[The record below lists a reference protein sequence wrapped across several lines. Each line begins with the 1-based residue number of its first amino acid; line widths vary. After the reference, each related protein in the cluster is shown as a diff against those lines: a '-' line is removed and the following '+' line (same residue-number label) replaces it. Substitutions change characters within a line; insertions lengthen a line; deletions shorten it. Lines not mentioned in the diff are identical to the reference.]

1 MSSGLSPII
10 VGGGISG
17 LSAAH
22 YLTRA
27 GIPVTLV
34 EKEPRLGGVMQTD
47 SIDGCTLELGP
58 DSFLAAKTAAF
69 DLIRD
74 LGLAGEIIGSNDHL
88 RKSYILR
95 RGRLVA
101 LPDGLM
107 MVVPTKVIPLLT
119 SSLLSGS
126 TKFRMGMEWFRRPGA
141 ALSDRSVAAFLRDH
155 YGQESVDYLG
165 EPLLSGVYG
174 GDPEELSV
182 VSVLP
187 RFAEL
192 EAKYGSLT
200 RGVLA
205 MRGRG
210 GGTGGGW
217 SGRPLFQS
225 LKGGLA
231 VMAEAIVRA
240 AGERL
245 TVVQGTVEVVER
257 AGENWRVRMHGNW
270 LETGHLILACRAY
283 QSAELLRP
291 VCPELADLLA
301 AIPYTSSMTLALG
314 YRRRDVKHPLNGFGF
329 LVPKA
334 ERGLLLGCTW
344 LGTKFPHRVPDDKA
358 VLRCFMAGDSLER
371 RDDDVIETARG
382 EIRRIMG
389 VDAEPIFARIA
400 RWPHSMAQYTVG
412 HAERVRKIEA
422 MVAALPGL
430 HLAGS
435 AYHGIGVPDCIATG
449 KRAAERIAQA
459 ADVSVD

>member
-1 MSSGLSPII
+1 MSSGRSCVI
-10 VGGGISG
+10 VGGGVSG

-27 GIPVTLV
+27 GIPVTLI

-47 SIDGCTLELGP
+47 SIEGCTLELGP
-58 DSFLAAKTAAF
+58 DSFLAAKPAAF

-74 LGLAGEIIGSNDHL
+74 LGLASEVIASNDHL

-95 RGRLVA
+95 RGRLVP

-107 MVVPTKVIPLLT
+107 MVVPTKVMPLLT
-119 SSLLSGS
+119 SSLLSWG
-126 TKFRMGMEWFRRPGA
+126 TKFRMGLEWFRRPKA
-141 ALSDRSVAAFLRDH
+141 ASGDRSVAAFLRDH

-174 GDPEELSV
+174 GNPEELSV

-205 MRGRG
+205 MRGRAG
-210 GGTGGGW
+210 GGA
-217 SGRPLFQS
+217 GRPLFQS

-231 VMAEAIVRA
+231 AMADAVVRA
-240 AGERL
+240 AGARL
-245 TVVQGTVEVVER
+245 TVVEGAVEAVER
-257 AGENWRVRMHGNW
+257 AGDGWRVREHGEWRN
-270 LETGHLILACRAY
+270 TDHLIMACRAY

-291 VCPELADLLA
+291 VCPELAELLS

-314 YRRRDVKHPLNGFGF
+314 YRRAEVKHPLNGFGF

-344 LGTKFPHRVPDDKA
+344 LGTKFPHRVPDGKA

-371 RDDDVIETARG
+371 SDDDVVATARE

-400 RWPHSMAQYTVG
+400 RWPRSMAQYTVG
-412 HAERVRKIEA
+412 HAERVKKIEA
-422 MVAALPGL
+422 LAAALPGL
-430 HLAGS
+430 CLAGS
-435 AYHGIGVPDCIATG
+435 AFHGIGVPDCISTG
-449 KRAAERIAQA
+449 KRAAELVRSIRGAQ
-459 ADVSVD
+459 V

>member
-1 MSSGLSPII
+1 LSANSARSAII
-10 VGGGISG
+10 VGSGIAG
-17 LSAAH
+17 LSAAY

-27 GIPVTLV
+27 GVPVTLI

-47 SIDGCTLELGP
+47 CIEGCTLELGP
-58 DSFLAAKTAAF
+58 DSFLAAKPWAL
-69 DLIRD
+69 DLIRE
-74 LGLAGEIIGSNDHL
+74 LGLAGDLISSNDHL

-95 RGRLVA
+95 HGRLVP

-107 MVVPTKVIPLLT
+107 MVVPTKVMPLLT
-119 SSLLSGS
+119 SSLLGWG
-126 TKFRMGMEWFRRPGA
+126 TKLRMGLEWFRRPRPMPA
-141 ALSDRSVAAFLRDH
+141 DRSVAEFLRDH

-187 RFAEL
+187 RFAEM

-205 MRGRG
+205 SRRKSAHGA
-210 GGTGGGW
+210 
-217 SGRPLFQS
+217 SGSLFQS

-231 VMAEAIVRA
+231 SIVDALVRA
-240 AGERL
+240 AGDRL
-245 TVVQGTVEVVER
+245 TVVRGAVDAVER
-257 AGENWRVRMHGNW
+257 AGSEWRVRVGDEW
-270 LETGHLILACRAY
+270 READHLVLACRAY
-283 QSAELLRP
+283 DSARLMSPLA
-291 VCPELADLLA
+291 PEMAELLA

-314 YRRRDVKHPLNGFGF
+314 YRRADVKHPLNGFGF
-329 LVPKA
+329 LIPKT

-344 LGTKFPHRVPDDKA
+344 VGTKFSHRVPDDKA
-358 VLRCFMAGDSLER
+358 VLRCFMSGDSLN
-371 RDDDVIETARG
+371 RDDADVVDTARA

-400 RWPHSMAQYTVG
+400 RWPRSMAQYPVG
-412 HAERVRKIEA
+412 HAARVERIEA
-422 MVAALPGL
+422 LAAGLPGL

-435 AYHGIGVPDCIATG
+435 AYHGIGVPDCIHGG
-449 KRAAERIAQA
+449 KRAAEAITMPTT
-459 ADVSVD
+459 

>member
-1 MSSGLSPII
+1 VSSGRSCII

-22 YLTRA
+22 YLTRS
-27 GIPVTLV
+27 GTPVTLV

-47 SIDGCTLELGP
+47 SIEGCTLELGP
-58 DSFLAAKTAAF
+58 DSFLAAKTAAL

-95 RGRLVA
+95 RGRLVP

-107 MVVPTKVIPLLT
+107 MVVPTRVVPLLT
-119 SSLLSGS
+119 SSLLSWS
-126 TKFRMGMEWFRRPGA
+126 TKIRMGLEWFRRPGA
-141 ALSDRSVAAFLRDH
+141 ALGDRSVAAFLRDH

-174 GDPEELSV
+174 GDPEQLSV

-205 MRGRG
+205 MRGRSG
-210 GGTGGGW
+210 GAGM
-217 SGRPLFQS
+217 PLFQS

-231 VMAEAIVRA
+231 VIAEAIVRA

-245 TVVQGTVEVVER
+245 TVVQGAVEALER
-257 AGENWRVRMHGNW
+257 AGDGWRVRVNGESREAEW
-270 LETGHLILACRAY
+270 RETGHLILACRAY
-283 QSAELLRP
+283 QSADLLRL
-291 VCPELADLLA
+291 VCPELAALLA

-314 YRRRDVKHPLNGFGF
+314 YRRADVKHPLNGFGF

-358 VLRCFMAGDSLER
+358 VLRCFMAGDSLR
-371 RDDDVIETARG
+371 RSDDDVVATARE

-400 RWPHSMAQYTVG
+400 RWPRSMAQYTVG
-412 HAERVRKIEA
+412 HADRVKRIESL
-422 MVAALPGL
+422 AAELPGL

-435 AYHGIGVPDCIATG
+435 AYHGIGVPDCISTG
-449 KRAAERIAQA
+449 RRAAEQIVQA
-459 ADVSVD
+459 PH

>member
-1 MSSGLSPII
+1 
-10 VGGGISG
+10 
-17 LSAAH
+17 
-22 YLTRA
+22 
-27 GIPVTLV
+27 
-34 EKEPRLGGVMQTD
+34 MQTD
-47 SIDGCTLELGP
+47 SIEGCTLELGP
-58 DSFLAAKTAAF
+58 DSFLAAKSAAF

-74 LGLAGEIIGSNDHL
+74 LGLDGEIIGSNDHL

-95 RGRLVA
+95 RGRLVP
-101 LPDGLM
+101 LPDGLL
-107 MVVPTKVIPLLT
+107 MVVPTKVMPLLA
-119 SSLLSGS
+119 SSLLSWS
-126 TKFRMGMEWFRRPGA
+126 TKIRMGLEWFRRPGNA
-141 ALSDRSVAAFLRDH
+141 RGDRSVAAFLREH

-210 GGTGGGW
+210 GGTG
-217 SGRPLFQS
+217 RPLFQS

-231 VMAEAIVRA
+231 VLADAIVRA
-240 AGERL
+240 AGEQL
-245 TVVQGTVEVVER
+245 TVIQGAVEAVDR
-257 AGENWRVRMHGNW
+257 ADEGWRVRVNGEW
-270 LETGHLILACRAY
+270 RETGHLMLACRAY
-283 QSAELLRP
+283 QSADLLRL

-314 YRRRDVKHPLNGFGF
+314 YRRADVRHPLNGFGF

-371 RDDDVIETARG
+371 RDDDVVATARA
-382 EIRRIMG
+382 EIRRMMG

-400 RWPHSMAQYTVG
+400 RWPRSMAQYTVG

-422 MVAALPGL
+422 LAAALPGL
-430 HLAGS
+430 CLAGS
-435 AYHGIGVPDCIATG
+435 AYHGIGVPDCIGTA
-449 KRAAERIAQA
+449 KRAAERITQTLN
-459 ADVSVD
+459 

>member
-1 MSSGLSPII
+1 VSSGRSSVI
-10 VGGGISG
+10 VGGGVAG

-27 GIPVTLV
+27 GVAVTLV
-34 EKEPRLGGVMQTD
+34 EKEPTLGGVMQTD
-47 SIDGCTLELGP
+47 SIEGCTLELGP
-58 DSFLAAKTAAF
+58 DSFLAAKPAAF

-74 LGLAGEIIGSNDHL
+74 LGLDGEIIGSNDHL

-95 RGRLVA
+95 HGRLTP

-107 MVVPTKVIPLLT
+107 MVVPTKVLPLLE
-119 SSLLSGS
+119 SPLLSWS
-126 TKFRMGMEWFRRPGA
+126 TKMRMGLEWFRRPGA
-141 ALSDRSVAAFLRDH
+141 TPGDRSVAAFLRDH
-155 YGQESVDYLG
+155 YGQEAVDYLG

-174 GDPEELSV
+174 GDPEQLSV
-182 VSVLP
+182 ASVLP

-192 EAKYGSLT
+192 EARYGSLT

-205 MRGRG
+205 VRGRG
-210 GGTGGGW
+210 TGA
-217 SGRPLFQS
+217 GRPLFQS

-231 VMAEAIVRA
+231 AIANAIVRA

-245 TVVQGTVEVVER
+245 TVMRGAAEALEP
-257 AGENWRVRMHGNW
+257 GWRVRVDGDWIAADHVV
-270 LETGHLILACRAY
+270 LACRAY
-283 QSAELLRP
+283 QSADLLRS

-314 YRRRDVKHPLNGFGF
+314 YRRGEVKHPLNGFGF

-358 VLRCFMAGDSLER
+358 VLRCFMAGDSLQLSDE
-371 RDDDVIETARG
+371 DVVVTARA
-382 EIRRIMG
+382 EIHKIMG

-400 RWPHSMAQYTVG
+400 RWPRSMAQYTVG
-412 HAERVRKIEA
+412 HAARVKRIEA
-422 MVAALPGL
+422 LTSALPGL
-430 HLAGS
+430 GLAGS
-435 AYHGIGVPDCIATG
+435 AYHGIGVPDCISTG
-449 KRAAERIAQA
+449 KRAAERIAQT
-459 ADVSVD
+459 